1 MILLG
6 IESSCDETS
15 IAILERTRDRFVVR
29 AHFINSQAATHA
41 KYGGVVPE
49 VAARMHIEVILPALK
64 ATLKEARVELADL
77 DAICVTAGPGLITSL
92 LVGVE
97 TARTL
102 AYALKKPLVAVNHL
116 AGHLYANWLPDA
128 DGNTPDILRAPFP
141 ALGLLVSGGHTELV
155 FMRGHGQYK
164 LLGATRDDAAGEAFD
179 KVAKLMGFG
188 YPGGPIVSQLAE
200 RGNPNAIKV
209 PRPMIASP
217 DLDFSFAGIKTWVRY
232 YLDRHKLTAQGK
244 RDLAASFEQACVDVL
259 ISKTLRAIK
268 AHEPK
273 TLLLAG
279 GVAANKK
286 LRLELGRVVTKRFP
300 KVTYLKPNLAYCT
313 DNAAMIT
320 AAGYFQAKKKQFT
333 PWAKLDVDPNWE
345 LEKGKTALQL

>member
-15 IAILERTRDRFVVR
+15 IAILERKRNSFLVR

-49 VAARMHIEVILPALK
+49 VAARMHAEVILPALQAALDEAK
-64 ATLKEARVELADL
+64 VSLKDL
-77 DAICVTAGPGLITSL
+77 DAVCVTAGPGLITSL
-92 LVGVE
+92 LVGAE

-116 AGHLYANWLPDA
+116 AGHLYANWLPDERG
-128 DGNTPDILRAPFP
+128 DTPSILRAPWP

-155 FMRGHGQYK
+155 LMRGHGQYK

-179 KVAKLMGFG
+179 KVAKLMGLG
-188 YPGGPIVSQLAE
+188 YPGGPLVSKLAE
-200 RGNPNAIKV
+200 QGNPNAINV
-209 PRPMIASP
+209 PRPMITSS

-259 ISKTLRAIK
+259 IAKTLRAIK
-268 AHEPK
+268 AHEPN

-286 LRLELGRVVTKRFP
+286 LRQELGSAVAKRFP
-300 KVTYLKPNLAYCT
+300 KLRYLKPNLAYCT

-320 AAGYFQAKKKQFT
+320 AAGYFQAKKKHFT
-333 PWAKLDVDPNWE
+333 PWQKLDVDPNWG
-345 LEKGKTALQL
+345 LDKKYR